1 MNLVRASYGFQ
12 RYLRD
17 WIVSPC
23 RLFQFVHRL
32 KKKKKKNASRLRP
45 GVRGTSRGRVSHG
58 VTVLFQ
64 NRCRDT
70 ASSAGSR
77 YSRYLGQAF
86 GLVKQPLRG
95 INPLLFRKIPPPPP
109 YDIDQLSK
117 QSLSGRGIHFRS
129 RNNISI
135 MSRDI
140 FVVSSNFRP
149 EGELVQRVVWTKA
162 VELLIVAV
170 SRNRG
175 GREALFAAVL
185 RVGDDEGAYTCTFR
199 ICGSIIAIGTR
210 IKSRGLSCPD
220 NASSGC
226 TQL

>member
-1 MNLVRASYGFQ
+1 M
-12 RYLRD
+12 
-17 WIVSPC
+17 
-23 RLFQFVHRL
+23 HRL
-32 KKKKKKNASRLRP
+32 KKKKKKKNASRLRP

-70 ASSAGSR
+70 ASSTGSR

-149 EGELVQRVVWTKA
+149 EGERGV
-162 VELLIVAV
+162 
-170 SRNRG
+170 NG
-175 GREALFAAVL
+175 GRQASYCSSFE
-185 RVGDDEGAYTCTFR
+185 
-199 ICGSIIAIGTR
+199 
-210 IKSRGLSCPD
+210 KSRGKGSIVRR
-220 NASSGC
+220 GV
-226 TQL
+226 TRGRR